1 MTTAI
6 DELVD
11 NFALFDD
18 WEERYRYLIDLGG
31 QLPPMD
37 EALKTPASKVQGCM
51 SQVWMVAGWDEQ
63 GRLTLLAD
71 SDAQIVRGLIA
82 VLVAAFS
89 GQTREGILKT
99 DIDAVF
105 KKLGLD
111 QHLSPNRR
119 NGFYSMVERV
129 QQFATGNPVAGTA

>member
-18 WEERYRYLIDLGG
+18 WEERYRYLIDLGA
-31 QLPPMD
+31 QLPAMD
-37 EALKTPASKVQGCM
+37 DALKTPASKVQGCM
-51 SQVWMVAGWDEQ
+51 SQVWMVAGWDGE

-82 VLVAAFS
+82 VLVAAYS
-89 GQTREGILKT
+89 GKTRAEVAST
-99 DIDAVF
+99 DIDAIF
-105 KKLGLD
+105 AQLGMD

-119 NGFYSMVERV
+119 NGFFSMVERIRH
-129 QQFATGNPVAGTA
+129 FADSNAVPV

>member
-1 MTTAI
+1 MTI
-6 DELVD
+6 DEIVD

-37 EALKTPASKVQGCM
+37 EVLKTPASKVSGCL
-51 SQVWMVAGWDEQ
+51 SQVWIVMGWAKDDQ
-63 GRLTLLAD
+63 GRERLTLLAD

-82 VLVAAFS
+82 VLMAMFAGRTRAEIAA
-89 GQTREGILKT
+89 T
-99 DIDAVF
+99 DINALF
-105 KKLGLD
+105 ARLGLD

-119 NGFYSMVERV
+119 NGFFAMVERV
-129 QQFATGNPVAGTA
+129 RAFAES

>member
-18 WEERYRYLIDLGG
+18 WEERYRYLIDLGA

-51 SQVWMVAGWDEQ
+51 SQVWMVAGWDGE

-89 GQTREGILKT
+89 GCTRGEILAT

-119 NGFYSMVERV
+119 NGFFSMVERV
-129 QQFATGNPVAGTA
+129 QQFASGNPAAGRA

>member
-1 MTTAI
+1 MSSL

-31 QLPPMD
+31 QLPEMA
-37 EALKTPASKVQGCM
+37 EGLKTPAAKVQGCM
-51 SQVWMVAGWDEQ
+51 SQVWLITGWDDQ

-82 VLVAAFS
+82 VLVALFA
-89 GQTREGILKT
+89 GKTRDEILQA
-99 DIDAVF
+99 DIAATF
-105 KKLGLD
+105 AKLGLD

-119 NGFYSMVERV
+119 NGFYAMVERV
-129 QQFATGNPVAGTA
+129 RNFAGGDVAGHA